1 MARPVPGWLA
11 PVVPAVEAVVA
22 LFHPHVEA
30 VVHDVDADAVV
41 AIWNPVSG
49 RRPGDPS
56 LLEPALLAHAGRDSV
71 LGPYAKVD
79 TQGRTW
85 SSVTVPLAGG
95 AALLCLNF
103 DRTVLDH
110 AVTALTTFAAAVE
123 PRPAGLFERDWREEI
138 NLLVDGWCRTERLPR
153 RAMSA
158 AQRRE
163 LVAHLDGKGV
173 FGVRH
178 SATHVAAALGVSRA
192 TVYGLL
198 KAIRG

>member
-1 MARPVPGWLA
+1 MALTDELTAV
-11 PVVPAVEAVVA
+11 VEAVVA
-22 LFHPHVEA
+22 LFHPHLEA
-30 VVHDVDADAVV
+30 VVHDVAADEVV

-56 LLEPALLAHAGRDSV
+56 LLEPDLLASSQAV
-71 LGPYAKVD
+71 FGPYAKVD
-79 TQGRTW
+79 VHGRAFT
-85 SSVTVPLAGG
+85 SVSVPLANGET
-95 AALLCLNF
+95 LLCLNF
-103 DRTVLDH
+103 DRSVLDT
-110 AVTALTTFAAAVE
+110 AVTALTRFAAAVE
-123 PRPAGLFERDWREEI
+123 PRPAALFERDWREEI
-138 NLLVDGWCRTERLPR
+138 NVLVDGWCRAERKPR
-153 RAMSA
+153 HGLTA

-198 KAIRG
+198 KACRG

>member
-1 MARPVPGWLA
+1 MASPDGLA
-11 PVVPAVEAVVA
+11 PVVEAVVA
-22 LFHPHVEA
+22 LFHPHLEA
-30 VVHDVDADAVV
+30 VVHDVEADEIV

-56 LLEPALLAHAGRDSV
+56 LLEPDLLPTDGAV

-79 TQGRTW
+79 VRGRTW
-85 SSVTVPLAGG
+85 SSVSVPLGPNT
-95 AALLCLNF
+95 LLCLNF
-103 DRTVLDH
+103 DRTALDH
-110 AVTALTTFAAAVE
+110 AATALTTFAAAVA
-123 PRPAGLFERDWREEI
+123 PRPAALFERDWREEI
-138 NLLVDGWCRTERLPR
+138 NVLVDGWCRAER
-153 RAMSA
+153 A
-158 AQRRE
+158 ARHALTPVQRRD

-198 KAIRG
+198 KACRG

>member
-1 MARPVPGWLA
+1 MAHPDWLA
-11 PVVPAVEAVVA
+11 PVTPAVEAIVA
-22 LFHPHVEA
+22 LLHPHLEA

-41 AIWNPVSG
+41 AVWNPVSG

-56 LLEPALLAHAGRDSV
+56 LLDPDLVAGLAPGTV

-79 TQGRTW
+79 AQGRNW
-85 SSVTVPLAGG
+85 SSVTVLLPSHN
-95 AALLCLNF
+95 ALLCLNF

-110 AVTALTTFAAAVE
+110 AAAALTRFAAAVQ
-123 PRPAGLFERDWREEI
+123 PRPAALFERDWREEI
-138 NLLVDGWCRTERLPR
+138 NLLIDGWCRGEQLPR
-153 RAMSA
+153 HGLSA

-163 LVAHLDGKGV
+163 LVAHLDGRGV

-192 TVYGLL
+192 TVYGML
-198 KAIRG
+198 KVCRG

>member
-1 MARPVPGWLA
+1 MTAPDWLA
-11 PVVPAVEAVVA
+11 PVVPAVEAIVT
-22 LFHPHVEA
+22 LFHPHLEA
-30 VVHDVDADAVV
+30 VVHDVATDTVV

-56 LLEPALLAHAGRDSV
+56 LLGSEATGEPANPVEGV

-79 TQGRTW
+79 AQGRTW
-85 SSVTVPLAGG
+85 TSVTVPLAGG
-95 AALLCLNF
+95 TALLCLNF

-110 AVTALTTFAAAVE
+110 AAATLSSFAAAVE
-123 PRPAGLFERDWREEI
+123 PRPAVLFERDWREEI
-138 NLLVDGWCRTERLPR
+138 NLLVDGWCRAEKRPR
-153 RAMSA
+153 HRMSA

-163 LVAHLDGKGV
+163 LVAHLDGRGV

-178 SATHVAAALGVSRA
+178 SATHVAVALGVSRA

-198 KAIRG
+198 KAVRR